1 MNTLHQI
8 RFGLLVGTR
17 DFTLYWNWKT
27 WFGGWM
33 VQMLAQAAFFSMF
46 ARLFDSPYHE
56 QYLLIGNA
64 VAVGAQAVCWTI
76 PSTTWDRWMG
86 TYPLLVIAPAS
97 LFPAIVGRT
106 AVWMLSGIATTL
118 VVFVILGAVFDLSL
132 PWPNTLLIIP
142 LVVLTHVSTF
152 CFAQFLGAC
161 VLRQSQLRNLVLG
174 TVTMGIRAFCGVSVP
189 IAFWPDPVEFIVR
202 LLPITHG
209 LQAIR
214 LTIDQAPAGAIL
226 QAAALEAAVGLGW
239 IVLAMLAMDRIA
251 DSGRANGSIEFI

>member
-1 MNTLHQI
+1 MNTLQRI

-33 VQMLAQAAFFSMF
+33 VQMVAQAAFFSMF

-76 PSTTWDRWMG
+76 PSSTWDRWTG

-97 LFPAIVGRT
+97 QFPAAVGRNS
-106 AVWMLSGIATTL
+106 VWMLSGIATTL
-118 VVFVILGAVFDLSL
+118 VVFVILGAVFNLSL
-132 PWPNTLLIIP
+132 PWPNTLFLVP
-142 LVVLTHVSTF
+142 LVVLTQVSTF
-152 CFAQFLGAC
+152 CFAQFLG
-161 VLRQSQLRNLVLG
+161 VFVIRQYQMRNLLLG
-174 TVTMGIRAFCGVSVP
+174 TVTMGVRAFCGVSVP
-189 IAFWPDPVEFIVR
+189 IAFWPGSVQFVVK

-209 LQAIR
+209 LEAIR
-214 LTIDQAPAGAIL
+214 LLLDGAPAHAIL
-226 QAAALEAAVGLGW
+226 QAAALEAVVGTGW
-239 IVLAMLAMDRIA
+239 LVLAMLAMDRIA
-251 DSGRANGSIEFI
+251 ESGRKSGSIEFI